1 LTLTQLAFNGNQAAA
16 APLFAEIAAVLVID
30 LKPMK
35 APDMPAIMGSRDRRQ
50 QRTQVASLV

>member
-16 APLFAEIAAVLVID
+16 APLFAEIAAVLVIG

-35 APDMPAIMGSRDRRQ
+35 APDMPAIMGPEI
-50 QRTQVASLV
+50 VASKEPK